1 MAKILFVEDDAALSA
16 TVTQVL
22 KAEQFNVELSE
33 NGNDAVHRL
42 ATYEY
47 DLVILDWNLPEVSGP
62 EICRQFRQ
70 KGGSTPILM
79 LTGRNSMNDKL
90 DGFDAGADDYLT
102 KPFNAQE
109 LVARA
114 KALLRRPKQM
124 EGTTL
129 QCGKIA
135 LDTSKRM
142 VTRNGEEITM
152 QPLEFAVLE
161 FLMRH
166 PNQVFTTDTLLK
178 RCWNADVD
186 ASIFATYT
194 CIRRIRKKLDVPGE
208 ESIIKTIPNVGY
220 RLEVPKE

>member
-1 MAKILFVEDDAALSA
+1 MAKILFVEDDAALST

-33 NGNDAVHRL
+33 NGNDALHRL
-42 ATYEY
+42 AIYEY

-220 RLEVPKE
+220 RLDAPKE

>member
-1 MAKILFVEDDAALSA
+1 MAKILFVEDDAALST

-33 NGNDAVHRL
+33 NGNDALHRL
-42 ATYEY
+42 AIYEY

-114 KALLRRPKQM
+114 KALLRRPKKM

-135 LDTSKRM
+135 LDTTKRM

-220 RLEVPKE
+220 RLDAPKE

>member
-33 NGNDAVHRL
+33 NGNDALHRL
-42 ATYEY
+42 AIYEY

-220 RLEVPKE
+220 RLDAPKE

>member
-22 KAEQFNVELSE
+22 KAEQFKVELSE
-33 NGNDAVHRL
+33 DGKDALHRL

-62 EICRQFRQ
+62 EICRQFRR

-79 LTGRNSMNDKL
+79 LTGRNAMSDKL

-102 KPFNAQE
+102 KPFNALE
-109 LVARA
+109 LIARA
-114 KALLRRPKQM
+114 KALLRRPKKM
-124 EGTTL
+124 EGSTL
-129 QCGKIA
+129 QCGKIS
-135 LDTSKRM
+135 LDTTKRI
-142 VTRNGEEITM
+142 VTRGGEEITM

-220 RLEVPKE
+220 RLEAPKE